1 MMESRRMWNA
11 FVFHLIGWVLDP
23 VSRLSPQKTSNYDQL
38 VCWWDQTI
46 YNYIILRYN
55 AGAALESHGFEFLG
69 LLWDALRSALV
80 GMEKQQA
87 ATFCMVRQQPDFYS
101 NLWGLKTRMDRYT
114 IHRSSQIHCF
124 ILFRYVTMICF
135 DIISWSFCPQSG
147 MYNYHMHHCTVACST
162 AGVQVCFHPGCMKQH
177 KEFGA
182 LCQSM
187 HYVLPKCLMQ
197 WGRAL
202 GQPAYFFSQE
212 VKCSF
217 PRPSLRQ
224 ILSAWAVPLLLFFGF
239 LCYQAFGSW

>member
-1 MMESRRMWNA
+1 M
-11 FVFHLIGWVLDP
+11 V
-23 VSRLSPQKTSNYDQL
+23 
-38 VCWWDQTI
+38 
-46 YNYIILRYN
+46 
-55 AGAALESHGFEFLG
+55 FEFLG
-69 LLWDALRSALV
+69 LPWDALRSALV

-87 ATFCMVRQQPDFYS
+87 ATFCMVRQQPDLYS

-114 IHRSSQIHCF
+114 IHRSIVSYCF
-124 ILFRYVTMICF
+124 DMFRF

-147 MYNYHMHHCTVACST
+147 MYNYHMHHCTLACST

-182 LCQSM
+182 LCHVVFTIHIYALQ
-187 HYVLPKCLMQ
+187 YVLLKCFMQ

-202 GQPAYFFSQE
+202 EQPADFFSQE
-212 VKCSF
+212 AKCSF